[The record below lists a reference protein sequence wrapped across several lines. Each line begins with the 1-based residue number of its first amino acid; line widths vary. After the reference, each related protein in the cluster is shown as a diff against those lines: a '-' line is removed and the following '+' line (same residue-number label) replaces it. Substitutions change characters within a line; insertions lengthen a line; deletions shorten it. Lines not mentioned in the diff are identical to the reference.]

1 MADEQIP
8 NSGKPQQINLNQI
21 AQNFM
26 VGLQRHFDL
35 LAFNLAA
42 HDTVPEETYYKRVNA
57 PKVMPSAPH
66 HQNFEQL
73 QAYARDLLVR
83 QIINDSLNLALTAMN
98 NAHFFLALIKVTN
111 ADAKVDPEAQKEA
124 HATQQSFIV
133 AKLDEKFNRLEKDY
147 EIMCEMEDS
156 IISLGFILQ
165 ILVKQNKVV
174 KKEQLDNR
182 GKLVLELKSIE
193 NPEGANL
200 EVLSPDKLVDLR
212 KVYREGD
219 IVSFDDVE
227 LQLVLVTIALFADS
241 LFKSVAGYARSV
253 QKDLD
258 L

>member
-42 HDTVPEETYYKRVNA
+42 HDTVPEETYDKRVNA
-57 PKVMPSAPH
+57 PKVMPSASH

-83 QIINDSLNLALTAMN
+83 QTINDSLNLALTAMN

-111 ADAKVDPEAQKEA
+111 ANAKVDPGAQKKA
-124 HATQQSFIV
+124 NASQQHFIR
-133 AKLDEKFNRLEKDY
+133 AKLDEKFTRLEKDY
-147 EIMCEMEDS
+147 GIMCELEDS

-174 KKEQLDNR
+174 RKEQLDND
-182 GKLVLELKSIE
+182 GKLVLELKSVE
-193 NPEGANL
+193 NPENANL
-200 EVLSPDKLVDLR
+200 EIPSPDKLVDMH

-219 IVSFDDVE
+219 LIFFEDVE
-227 LQLVLVTIALFADS
+227 LQLILVTIALFADS

-253 QKDLD
+253 QKDL
-258 L
+258 

>member
-26 VGLQRHFDL
+26 IGLQRHFDV
-35 LAFNLAA
+35 LAFNQAA
-42 HDTVPEETYYKRVNA
+42 HDTVPEEAYDKRVNA
-57 PKVMPSAPH
+57 SKIMPSAPH
-66 HQNFEQL
+66 HQNFEQV

-111 ADAKVDPEAQKEA
+111 ANSKVDPEAQKKA
-124 HATQQSFIV
+124 HASQQNFIR
-133 AKLDEKFNRLEKDY
+133 AKLDEKFNYLEKDY
-147 EIMCEMEDS
+147 EIMCELEDS

-174 KKEQLDNR
+174 KKGQLDNR
-182 GKLVLELKSIE
+182 GKLILELKSVE
-193 NPEGANL
+193 NPESASL
-200 EVLSPDKLVDLR
+200 EIPSPDKLVDLR
-212 KVYREGD
+212 KIYREGD

-227 LQLVLVTIALFADS
+227 LQLILVTIALFADS
-241 LFKSVAGYARSV
+241 LFKAVAGYARSV
-253 QKDLD
+253 QKDL
-258 L
+258 